1 MWRIAPNLYRLLLLI
16 ARESRNPFYF
26 SSSLAGGSAGE
37 AAAVR
42 GAAAAARGRAAR
54 HGVLAAATVALL
66 IELQA
71 EKGEMGAFF

>member
-16 ARESRNPFYF
+16 ARESRNPFHF
-26 SSSLAGGSAGE
+26 SSLAGRPAGE

-54 HGVLAAATVALL
+54 HGVLAATAVALL
-66 IELQA
+66 IELEA

>member
-16 ARESRNPFYF
+16 ARESRNPFHF
-26 SSSLAGGSAGE
+26 SSLAGCPAGE

-42 GAAAAARGRAAR
+42 GAAAAAARGRAAR
-54 HGVLAAATVALL
+54 HGVLAATAVALL